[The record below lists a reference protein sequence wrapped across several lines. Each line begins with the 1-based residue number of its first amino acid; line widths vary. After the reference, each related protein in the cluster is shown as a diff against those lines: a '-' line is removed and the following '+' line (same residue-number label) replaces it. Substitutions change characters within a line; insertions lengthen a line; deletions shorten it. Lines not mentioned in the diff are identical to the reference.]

1 MTVIICSADDGHEEK
16 GTQGEFHD
24 DLGMCDSVICV
35 IVVCVASTHEI
46 GIPSLFVSYPYG
58 TGVIFFET

>member
-35 IVVCVASTHEI
+35 IR
-46 GIPSLFVSYPYG
+46 
-58 TGVIFFET
+58 